1 MDLSRHE
8 GEFTAAEAARI
19 EAGEL
24 EMLLGARGSTTV
36 SRSAAIAAF
45 LSAEGGWQ
53 AAGKAL
59 RGAFNDGAAG
69 AAWLSD
75 GKEA

>member
-1 MDLSRHE
+1 LSRHE
-8 GEFTAAEAARI
+8 GDFTADKAARI

-24 EMLLGARGSTTV
+24 ESLLGARVGGEV

-53 AAGKAL
+53 DAGKAL
-59 RGAFNDGAAG
+59 RGAFAERSATL
-69 AAWLSD
+69 AWLTGS
-75 GKEA
+75 KEQ

>member
-1 MDLSRHE
+1 MSRHE

-24 EMLLGARGSTTV
+24 EMLLGARVSPGG

-45 LSAEGGWQ
+45 LSAEGGWE

-59 RGAFNDGAAG
+59 RGAFNDRAAT
-69 AAWLSD
+69 ASWLSES
-75 GKEA
+75 KEA

>member
-1 MDLSRHE
+1 MSRHE
-8 GEFTAAEAARI
+8 GEYTAAEAARI

-24 EMLLGARGSTTV
+24 EMLLGARVSPEL

-59 RGAFNDGAAG
+59 RGAFNDGAANPS
-69 AAWLSD
+69 WLSES
-75 GKEA
+75 KEA